1 MTETLKH
8 TQRETHR
15 GIKVATTADAN
26 STECVSQQELAA
38 VKAEMERKVDQL
50 HSQLH
55 YWQNVTVNILKA
67 HYTSLNNGKERTT
80 ETNSAGC

>member
-1 MTETLKH
+1 MTETLIH

-55 YWQNVTVNILKA
+55 YWQSVNVDNIYRNYCSSSNDSGTV
-67 HYTSLNNGKERTT
+67 
-80 ETNSAGC
+80 